1 MMYEHAEK
9 IRGKLLP
16 LIKKEDRELV
26 NTIIEFG
33 RVAKF
38 RCRSNAAYKNF
49 VTACFKDIAEIREV
63 EGEATKDG
71 RVYTFLQAVIK

>member
-9 IRGKLLP
+9 IRNRLAP
-16 LIKKEDRELV
+16 IINEFDTELV
-26 NTIIEFG
+26 NIMIEFG

-49 VTACFKDIAEIREV
+49 VTACFKDIAEIQEV